1 MPTQIITTDDLRE
14 FKLEFMDHL
23 NQLFSSQAKILP
35 EQKRFLKSAEVMSL
49 LDMSPSTLQNLR
61 ITRALTY
68 SKIGGTIYYDWED
81 IVKLMEK
88 NKKLA
93 KLNPK

>member
-14 FKLEFMDHL
+14 FKVEFLDHL
-23 NQLFSSQAKILP
+23 DQLFSTHTKIQP
-35 EQKRFLKSAEVMSL
+35 DQKRFLKSSEVMAL

-81 IVKLMEK
+81 IVRLMEK
-88 NKKLA
+88 NKKPA
-93 KLNPK
+93 KINNR

>member
-14 FKLEFMDHL
+14 FKIEIMDHL
-23 NQLFSSQAKILP
+23 TELITTHVKITP
-35 EQKRFLKSAEVMSL
+35 DQKRYLKSSEVMSL

-68 SKIGGTIYYDWED
+68 SKIGGTIYYDWEE
-81 IVKLMEK
+81 IVRLMEK
-88 NKKLA
+88 NKKAA
-93 KLNPK
+93 KLSK

>member
-14 FKLEFMDHL
+14 FKTEIMDHL
-23 NQLFSSQAKILP
+23 TELITTHVKIIP
-35 EQKRFLKSAEVMSL
+35 DQKRYLKSSEVMSL

-68 SKIGGTIYYDWED
+68 SKIGGTIYYDWEE
-81 IVKLMEK
+81 IVRLMEK
-88 NKKLA
+88 NKKAA
-93 KLNPK
+93 KLSK